1 MVYDWRRG
9 KMRKRLLKI
18 YTLMLERHGPQG
30 WWPAQTAFEC
40 AVGAILTQNT
50 AWTNVEKAVRNLK
63 SAGALSVGAIERM
76 PLAKLARLIRP
87 SGYFNLKAERLKCF
101 TRFVTKNHGGDIGA
115 LLSSET
121 GELRQSLLS
130 VKGVG
135 PETADSIALYAAGK
149 PLFVV
154 DAYTKRITSRHGLTD
169 GKATYG
175 EVQSLFAENL
185 PQDAA
190 MFGEYHAL
198 IVRTAKDFCH
208 KKKPDCENCPLK
220 TDLPADLKAV

>member
-50 AWTNVEKAVRNLK
+50 AWRNVEKAVRNLK
-63 SAGALSVGAIERM
+63 SAGALSVGAIDRM

-135 PETADSIALYAAGK
+135 PETADSIALYAAGNRCLWLTPTQRESPQGTALRTGRQPTARCK
-149 PLFVV
+149 ACLRKTCRKTPPCS
-154 DAYTKRITSRHGLTD
+154 TSIT
-169 GKATYG
+169 
-175 EVQSLFAENL
+175 
-185 PQDAA
+185 P
-190 MFGEYHAL
+190 
-198 IVRTAKDFCH
+198 
-208 KKKPDCENCPLK
+208 
-220 TDLPADLKAV
+220 